1 MAYIVKLGDIPI
13 ECETADDAIAVA
25 RKILHGNGNHHRVI
39 PVVDPA
45 KINSGLDRSQL
56 QEFVNELSDHQ
67 KEVVRMIG
75 LRPNG
80 VAASDVNKALG
91 FGDNITLGAHLSNIS
106 RNAQKHGLKIS
117 DLWTR
122 SIQSSGGKKGWQFEP
137 TLHFRLAARELWDEG
152 LLPGKTT

>member
-1 MAYIVKLGDIPI
+1 
-13 ECETADDAIAVA
+13 
-25 RKILHGNGNHHRVI
+25 
-39 PVVDPA
+39 
-45 KINSGLDRSQL
+45 
-56 QEFVNELSDHQ
+56 
-67 KEVVRMIG
+67 MIG